1 MSPPADAHP
10 CAVRSIRFRYPPP
23 EDSVRVPRPSAF
35 RTVAIIGVAAAVT
48 AGLVGPATAA
58 PSKPVD
64 SRGGPAAIRPVLRGI
79 DLESATIPDLQ
90 RAMNRHKLTSVQ
102 LTSFY
107 LRRIAALNPK
117 LHAVIQTNPDAIRIA
132 QASDKQ
138 RRHHGARSPL
148 EGIPVLLKD
157 NVDTRDR
164 EHTTAGSFALI
175 NSTPA
180 RDAFLVQ
187 RLRAAGAVVLGKAN
201 LSEWANFRSTA
212 SSSGWTAVGGQTNN
226 PYVLDRNPCGS
237 SSGSAVSV
245 SADLSTVAIGTETDG
260 SIVCPSGQNGVVG
273 IKPTLGLVSRSGV
286 VPISAEQDTAG
297 PMGKHVV
304 DAALTLEALRGVDP
318 SDPATAASAPFLNVN
333 YLARFSPDALR
344 GKRIGL
350 WLAGTGVENVPAVAQ
365 IMTDTVAALTRLG
378 ATVVPADQ
386 PFLADVGNQV
396 GGPEFDALLVE
407 FKHDINAYLAA
418 RPGQDPST
426 LAGLIDFNNRLADV
440 ELKFFGQEIFEA
452 AEATSGDLTDPA
464 YLQERH
470 TATSLA
476 QQSIDGTIA
485 QLHLDAIVAP
495 TNGPAWVTRLPG
507 GDTFDQFVSSSTPPA
522 VSGYPAVTVPAGFAG
537 PFPIGVSFLG
547 GRFQEATLL
556 PLADAFERG
565 TRERRV
571 PTFIPSIGDQPV
583 GAAAAAAT
591 AVAHGKAPRVPGR
604 PPMD

>member
-1 MSPPADAHP
+1 
-10 CAVRSIRFRYPPP
+10 
-23 EDSVRVPRPSAF
+23 VRVRRAS
-35 RTVAIIGVAAAVT
+35 VALIAVATAVSV
-48 AGLVGPATAA
+48 GLVSPASAA
-58 PSKPVD
+58 PTMPAAGH
-64 SRGGPAAIRPVLRGI
+64 GGPGAIRPVLRGI

-90 RAMNRHKLTSVQ
+90 RAMDRHKLTSVQ
-102 LTSFY
+102 LTQFY

-117 LHAVIQTNPDAIRIA
+117 LHAVIQTNPDALRIA
-132 QASDKQ
+132 RASDKQ
-138 RRHHGARSPL
+138 RRHSGARSPL
-148 EGIPVLLKD
+148 EGIPILLKD

-201 LSEWANFRSTA
+201 LSEWANFRSTS
-212 SSSGWTAVGGQTNN
+212 SSSGWSAVGGQTNN

-237 SSGSAVSV
+237 SSGSAASV
-245 SADLSTVAIGTETDG
+245 SADLATVAIGTETDG

-304 DAALTLEALRGVDP
+304 DAALTLSVLRGVDP
-318 SDPATAASAPFLNVN
+318 SDPATAASAPFLHVD
-333 YLARFSPDALR
+333 LTRFSPNALR
-344 GKRIGL
+344 GKRLGL
-350 WLAGTGVENVPAVAQ
+350 WLAGTGAENVPAVAQ

-378 ATVVPADQ
+378 ATVVPADL
-386 PFLADVGNQV
+386 PFLDQIGE
-396 GGPEFDALLVE
+396 PEFNALLVE

-418 RPGQDPST
+418 RPGQDPDT
-426 LAGLIDFNNRLADV
+426 LAGLIAFNNRLADV

-464 YLQERH
+464 YLQQRR

-476 QQSIDGTIA
+476 QRSIDETIA
-485 QLHLDAIVAP
+485 RLHLDAIVAP

-507 GDTFDQFVSSSTPPA
+507 GDTFDQFVGSSTPPA
-522 VSGYPAVTVPAGFAG
+522 VSGYPAVTVPAGFDG

-547 GRFQEATLL
+547 GRFQEAALL
-556 PLADAFERG
+556 PLADAFEHG

-571 PTFIPSIGDQPV
+571 PTFIPSIGDQLVNGPV
-583 GAAAAAAT
+583 T
-591 AVAHGKAPRVPGR
+591 DVARAKSARVPGR
-604 PPMD
+604 PAPVD